1 MAGPCTEM
9 MTAGPLSRP
18 TKMLQDARSARAEM
32 LKLCIFVI
40 SLVEMLVGR
49 NNGDPFFA
57 AWHRPNCSNFFL
69 PKFKR
74 CSNKTSSVCV
84 RFRPRLSK
92 PFFPE
97 NFPGCIIKSGR
108 PVLNKS
114 EYRKILMCTQHARFV
129 NVISAKLKI
138 PLSSRTL
145 VLSDRRAWLDNPK
158 KPGEFHRNPDAFIIS
173 PLFVNKTIETERAVY
188 GMPAHASLFGG
199 MGIIN
204 FVLQP
209 STEALNELLDQL
221 ETIFARS
228 RTYHRIVLEARG
240 ALAFQ
245 SGIWLVRC
253 AGTHF
258 GYSDIL
264 WNAQGASATVS
275 NFFAEWPPVKIL
287 DRLLHRMDLQLC
299 DHPVRCLGSGRLGTV
314 FEVRRR
320 GATASDRCMA
330 LKVVV
335 GHFVVNDLQ
344 REYETNREVCSRVK
358 GIVVE
363 AVSICKL
370 VDVEG
375 AGLLF
380 EEVGTRVNVTEPGSL
395 LKALR
400 ALQRLHAAG
409 YCHGSA
415 REDNLLACG
424 AVFKWCNMQRAKR
437 HSSFYDVS
445 DPIEDDVKSLLL
457 SFNHKPVSL
466 FERYMREWDFSMDG
480 LLLLVKSHGVSSAY
494 LGEEDGSN
502 TTDLKPAA
510 VMTRMLPPAN

>member
-1 MAGPCTEM
+1 MLRSIERYGQ
-9 MTAGPLSRP
+9 PL
-18 TKMLQDARSARAEM
+18 
-32 LKLCIFVI
+32 V
-40 SLVEMLVGR
+40 
-49 NNGDPFFA
+49 
-57 AWHRPNCSNFFL
+57 
-69 PKFKR
+69 
-74 CSNKTSSVCV
+74 
-84 RFRPRLSK
+84 
-92 PFFPE
+92 PE
-97 NFPGCIIKSGR
+97 NFGGHLVQRGR
-108 PVLNKS
+108 PVLNNN

-129 NVISAKLKI
+129 NIIAKKLRIS
-138 PLSSRTL
+138 LSSRTL
-145 VLSDRRAWLDNPK
+145 VLSDRRAWLDDPK
-158 KPGEFHRNPDAFIIS
+158 RPGELHRNPDAIIIS
-173 PLFVNKTIETERAVY
+173 HLFVNKTNATERAVY
-188 GMPAHASLFGG
+188 GMPAHASLLGG

-221 ETIFARS
+221 DSVFVYS
-228 RTYHRIVLEARG
+228 RAYHKTFSEARG
-240 ALAFQ
+240 ALVFR
-245 SGIWLVRC
+245 SGIWLVWC
-253 AGTHF
+253 AEEHF
-258 GYSDIL
+258 CYKKIL

-287 DRLLHRMDLQLC
+287 DRLLHTMDLQLC
-299 DHPVRCLGSGRLGTV
+299 DHPVRSLGSGRFGTV

-320 GATASDRCMA
+320 DATASDGCMA

-335 GHFVVNDLQ
+335 GNENMRRLEQ
-344 REYETNREVCSRVK
+344 EYETNREVCSRVK

-363 AVSICKL
+363 AVSICKP
-370 VDVEG
+370 VDFEG
-375 AGLLF
+375 AGLLLR
-380 EEVGTRVNVTEPGSL
+380 EVGTRVNVTEPGSL